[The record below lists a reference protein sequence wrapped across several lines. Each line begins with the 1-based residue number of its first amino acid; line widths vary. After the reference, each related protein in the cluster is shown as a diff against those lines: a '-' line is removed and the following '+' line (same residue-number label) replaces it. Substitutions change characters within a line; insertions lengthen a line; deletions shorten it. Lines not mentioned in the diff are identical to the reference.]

1 VFSDLLTLEGGKM
14 PRMAVSMGITS
25 LSKNLLQ
32 MHEQDEIYKDKN
44 EKSFAILEV
53 QRVHNHFVTDR
64 RRMLFSAHPSKR
76 GTTLAELS
84 LLDSRRVQGFCELAR
99 TGKEASPTLKCPQT
113 ASPHQAASIAKCSA
127 TKQALPNTT
136 DAEVG
141 KPEVAKEVGG
151 RK

>member
-1 VFSDLLTLEGGKM
+1 MRGLFADRNEPPKKSGETFDLGWEGLGSLCFRTLVRNKARRPPAGFKMDQASIYGVAKCGEG
-14 PRMAVSMGITS
+14 
-25 LSKNLLQ
+25 
-32 MHEQDEIYKDKN
+32 
-44 EKSFAILEV
+44 
-53 QRVHNHFVTDR
+53 
-64 RRMLFSAHPSKR
+64 
-76 GTTLAELS
+76 
-84 LLDSRRVQGFCELAR
+84 
-99 TGKEASPTLKCPQT
+99 PTLKCPQT